1 MSVSSRRRTAPIRIG
16 TAGVLSSARGFA
28 AAKGPSF
35 GFGVVSEH
43 PVRKLRDTP
52 EITLV
57 GAGLAGSLLAIFL
70 AKRGY
75 RVTLLER
82 RLDPRKRKPTA
93 APASAG
99 RSINL
104 ALANRGI
111 TALEEVGVMRSVRSE
126 LIPMVGRMLHDE
138 RGRLQL
144 VRYGNKPHEVIYSVS
159 RAGLNTLLLG
169 AAEATGRVSIRFGET
184 VTGVDFANRQV
195 LPQRIHY
202 EVLIGTDGSAS
213 AVRASILEQTKGWL
227 DEEPLGHGY
236 KELSIPPADG
246 GGGGF
251 RMEKGALH
259 IWPRGEYM
267 LIALPNIDGSF
278 TVTLFLPNEGEESFQ
293 VLTSPEAVRAMFER
307 RFADAIPLMPTLVED
322 FFENPTGHLETIRC
336 RPWSFE
342 DHALVLGDA
351 AHAIVPFHGQ
361 GMNAA
366 FEDCSAFDRCLED
379 PDRPWNE
386 IFAEFERRRR
396 PNTDAIADM
405 ALENYVEMRSTVR
418 EPKFQLKKDLSFRL
432 EERNPARFIPRY
444 SMVMFHT
451 IPYAEAK
458 RRGAIQEEILDDLTN
473 RAVSLDDVDFAR
485 ADRLIAD
492 RLAIQ
497 AGEAEMRS

>member
-1 MSVSSRRRTAPIRIG
+1 MA
-16 TAGVLSSARGFA
+16 ARLGRPA
-28 AAKGPSF
+28 RQLQV
-35 GFGVVSEH
+35 GVVSDTAVKT
-43 PVRKLRDTP
+43 PRSTP

-70 AKRGY
+70 ARRGH
-75 RVTLLER
+75 RVKLLER
-82 RLDPRKRKPTA
+82 RPDPRKA
-93 APASAG
+93 GAGGG

-111 TALEEVGVMRSVRSE
+111 AALEDVGVMERVRPA

-138 RGRLQL
+138 EGRLKL
-144 VRYGNKPHEVIYSVS
+144 IPYGNKPHEVINSVS
-159 RAGLNTLLLG
+159 RAGLNALLLD
-169 AAEATGRVSIRFGET
+169 AAESTGRVSIQFGET
-184 VTGVDFANRQV
+184 VTGVDFPNRQV
-195 LPQRIHY
+195 LPQRIPY
-202 EVLIGTDGSAS
+202 DVLIGTDGSAS
-213 AVRASILEQTKGWL
+213 AVRASILEQTGGWI
-227 DEEPLGHGY
+227 DEAPLGHGY
-236 KELSIPPADG
+236 KELSIPPVEG

-278 TVTLFLPNEGEESFQ
+278 TVTLFLPNEGGESFQ
-293 VLTSPEAVRAMFER
+293 VLTTPAAVRALFER
-307 RFADAIPLMPTLVED
+307 RFADAIPLMPGLVEE

-336 RPWSFE
+336 KPWSYE
-342 DHALVLGDA
+342 DHALLLGDA

-386 IFAEFERRRR
+386 VFADFEARRR

-405 ALENYVEMRSTVR
+405 ALENYIEMRSTVR
-418 EPKFQLKKDLSFRL
+418 EPKFQLKKDLAFRL
-432 EERNPARFIPRY
+432 EERHPRTFIPRY

-451 IPYAEAK
+451 LPYAEAR
-458 RRGAIQEEILDDLTN
+458 RRGAIQEQILDELTSRATRVDEVDL
-473 RAVSLDDVDFAR
+473 AR
-485 ADRLIAD
+485 ADQLIAD
-492 RLAIQ
+492 RLATL
-497 AGEAEMRS
+497 

>member
-1 MSVSSRRRTAPIRIG
+1 MNSS
-16 TAGVLSSARGFA
+16 
-28 AAKGPSF
+28 
-35 GFGVVSEH
+35 
-43 PVRKLRDTP
+43 RDTP

-70 AKRGY
+70 ARRGH
-75 RVTLLER
+75 RVKLLER
-82 RLDPRKRKPTA
+82 RPDPRKA
-93 APASAG
+93 GAVGG

-111 TALEEVGVMRSVRSE
+111 AALEEVGVMDRVRPA

-138 RGRLQL
+138 EGRLKL
-144 VRYGNKPHEVIYSVS
+144 IPYGNKPHEVIHSVS
-159 RAGLNTLLLG
+159 RAGLNALLLD

-184 VTGVDFANRQV
+184 VTGVDFSKRHV
-195 LPQRIHY
+195 LPQRTPY

-213 AVRASILEQTKGWL
+213 AVRAAILEQTRGGL

-246 GGGGF
+246 SGGGF

-293 VLTSPEAVRAMFER
+293 VLTTPEAVRALFER
-307 RFADAIPLMPTLVED
+307 RFADAIPLMPTLVDD

-336 RPWSFE
+336 KPWSFE

-366 FEDCSAFDRCLED
+366 FEDCSAFDRCLEF

-386 IFAEFERRRR
+386 VFAEFEKRRR

-405 ALENYVEMRSTVR
+405 ALENYIEMRSTVR
-418 EPKFQLKKDLSFRL
+418 EPKFQLKKDLAFRL
-432 EERNPARFIPRY
+432 EERHPRTFIPRY

-451 IPYAEAK
+451 LPYAEAQ
-458 RRGAIQEEILDDLTN
+458 RRGAIQEQILDELTGRATRVEEVDL
-473 RAVSLDDVDFAR
+473 AR
-485 ADRLIAD
+485 ADELIAD
-492 RLAIQ
+492 RLATL
-497 AGEAEMRS
+497 

>member
-1 MSVSSRRRTAPIRIG
+1 VKTPRS
-16 TAGVLSSARGFA
+16 
-28 AAKGPSF
+28 
-35 GFGVVSEH
+35 
-43 PVRKLRDTP
+43 TP

-70 AKRGY
+70 ARRGY

-82 RLDPRKRKPTA
+82 RLDPRKTA
-93 APASAG
+93 APTSAG

-111 TALEEVGVMRSVRSE
+111 SALEEVGVMDSVRSE
-126 LIPMVGRMLHDE
+126 LIPMAGRMLHDE
-138 RGRLQL
+138 EGRLRL
-144 VRYGNKPHEVIYSVS
+144 IPYGNKPHEVIYSVS
-159 RAGLNTLLLG
+159 RAGLNTLLVN
-169 AAEATGRVSIRFGET
+169 AAESTGGVSIRFGET
-184 VTGVDFANRQV
+184 VCGVEFANRKV
-195 LPQRIHY
+195 RFLTGEDPEPRTTPY
-202 EVLIGTDGSAS
+202 DVLIGTDGSAS
-213 AVRASILEQTKGWL
+213 AVRAAILDRTSGRL
-227 DEEPLGHGY
+227 DEDPLGHGY
-236 KELSIPPADG
+236 KELSILPAT
-246 GGGGF
+246 GGGF
-251 RMEKGALH
+251 RMEKNALH

-278 TVTLFLPNEGEESFQ
+278 TVTLFLPNQGEESFQ
-293 VLTSPEAVRAMFER
+293 ALTTPEAVDALFER
-307 RFADAIPLMPTLVED
+307 RFADAIPLMPRLAED
-322 FFENPTGHLETIRC
+322 FFANPTGHLETIRC
-336 RPWSFE
+336 EPWSFE

-366 FEDCSAFDRCLED
+366 FEDCSAFDRCLGD
-379 PDRPWNE
+379 PDRPWDE

-432 EERNPARFIPRY
+432 EERHPGRFIPRY

-458 RRGAIQEEILDDLTN
+458 RRGAIQEEILEELTSSAASVDEVDL
-473 RAVSLDDVDFAR
+473 AR
-485 ADRLIAD
+485 ADRLIEE
-492 RLAIQ
+492 RLGTAQ
-497 AGEAEMRS
+497 

>member
-1 MSVSSRRRTAPIRIG
+1 MDR
-16 TAGVLSSARGFA
+16 
-28 AAKGPSF
+28 
-35 GFGVVSEH
+35 
-43 PVRKLRDTP
+43 VRP
-52 EITLV
+52 
-57 GAGLAGSLLAIFL
+57 
-70 AKRGY
+70 
-75 RVTLLER
+75 
-82 RLDPRKRKPTA
+82 
-93 APASAG
+93 
-99 RSINL
+99 
-104 ALANRGI
+104 
-111 TALEEVGVMRSVRSE
+111 E

-138 RGRLQL
+138 EGRLKL
-144 VRYGNKPHEVIYSVS
+144 VPYGNKPHEVINSVS
-159 RAGLNTLLLG
+159 RAGLNALLLD
-169 AAEATGRVSIRFGET
+169 AAESTGRVSIRFGET
-184 VTGVDFANRQV
+184 VGGVDFENRRVVPQQ
-195 LPQRIHY
+195 LPY
-202 EVLIGTDGSAS
+202 DVLIGTDGSAS
-213 AVRASILEQTKGWL
+213 AVRAAILERAGGRI

-236 KELSIPPADG
+236 KELAIPPAD
-246 GGGGF
+246 GGGF

-267 LIALPNIDGSF
+267 LIALPNSDGRF

-293 VLTSPEAVRAMFER
+293 VLTTPQAVFSLFER
-307 RFADAIPLMPTLVED
+307 RFADAIPLMPRLAED

-336 RPWSFE
+336 APWSFE
-342 DHALVLGDA
+342 DQALVLGDA

-492 RLAIQ
+492 RLA
-497 AGEAEMRS
+497 SV

>member
-1 MSVSSRRRTAPIRIG
+1 M
-16 TAGVLSSARGFA
+16 
-28 AAKGPSF
+28 
-35 GFGVVSEH
+35 
-43 PVRKLRDTP
+43 RKLRDTP

-82 RLDPRKRKPTA
+82 RPDPRKTA

-111 TALEEVGVMRSVRSE
+111 AALEEVGVMESVRAA
-126 LIPMVGRMLHDE
+126 LIPMAGRMLHDE
-138 RGRLQL
+138 EGRLKL
-144 VRYGNKPHEVIYSVS
+144 IPYGNKPHEVIYSVS
-159 RAGLNTLLLG
+159 RAGLNALLVD
-169 AAEATGRVSIRFGET
+169 AAESTGRVSIRFGAT
-184 VTGVDFANRQV
+184 VTGIDFANRKV
-195 LPQRIHY
+195 LFRAAESPDPQTVPY

-213 AVRASILEQTKGWL
+213 PVRAAILERTGGQL

-236 KELSIPPADG
+236 KELSIPAGP
-246 GGGGF
+246 GGGF

-267 LIALPNIDGSF
+267 LIALPNVDGSF
-278 TVTLFLPNEGEESFQ
+278 TVTLFLPNQGEESFQ
-293 VLTSPEAVRAMFER
+293 VLTTPEAVFALFER
-307 RFADAIPLMPTLVED
+307 RFADAIPLMPGLGED
-322 FFENPTGHLETIRC
+322 FFGNPTGHLETIRC
-336 RPWSFE
+336 APWSFE

-366 FEDCSAFDRCLED
+366 FEDCSAFDRCLGD
-379 PDRPWNE
+379 PNRPWNE
-386 IFAEFERRRR
+386 IFAEFEKRRR
-396 PNTDAIADM
+396 PDTDAIADM
-405 ALENYVEMRSTVR
+405 ALENYVEMRATVR

-432 EERNPARFIPRY
+432 EERHPGRFIPRY

-451 IPYAEAK
+451 IPYAEAR
-458 RRGAIQEEILDDLTN
+458 RRGAIQEKILDELTS
-473 RAVSLDDVDFAR
+473 RAASLDAVDLAR
-485 ADRLIAD
+485 ADRLIAE
-492 RLAIQ
+492 RLGDQ
-497 AGEAEMRS
+497 S

>member
-1 MSVSSRRRTAPIRIG
+1 VRTP
-16 TAGVLSSARGFA
+16 
-28 AAKGPSF
+28 
-35 GFGVVSEH
+35 
-43 PVRKLRDTP
+43 RDTP
-52 EITLV
+52 EITFV

-70 AKRGY
+70 ARRGY

-82 RLDPRKRKPTA
+82 RLDPRKTA

-111 TALEEVGVMRSVRSE
+111 AALEEVGIMESLRPA
-126 LIPMVGRMLHDE
+126 LIPMAGRMLHDE
-138 RGRLQL
+138 EGRLRL
-144 VRYGNKPHEVIYSVS
+144 IPYGNKPHEVIYSVS
-159 RAGLNTLLLG
+159 RAGLNALLLD
-169 AAEATGRVSIRFGET
+169 AAESTGRVSVRFGAT
-184 VTGVDFANRQV
+184 VGVVDFASRNVRFRTEGDPE
-195 LPQRIHY
+195 PQTTPYDI
-202 EVLIGTDGSAS
+202 LIGTDGSAS
-213 AVRASILEQTKGWL
+213 AVRAAILERTGGQL

-251 RMEKGALH
+251 RMEKNALH

-267 LIALPNIDGSF
+267 LIALPNTDGSF
-278 TVTLFLPNEGEESFQ
+278 TVTLFLPSRGEESFET
-293 VLTSPEAVRAMFER
+293 LTTPDAVHALFER
-307 RFADAIPLMPTLVED
+307 RFADAIPLMPRLTED
-322 FFENPTGHLETIRC
+322 FFGNTTGHLETIRC
-336 RPWSFE
+336 EPWSFE

-366 FEDCSAFDRCLED
+366 FEDCSAFDRCLGD
-379 PDRPWNE
+379 SDRPWSE
-386 IFAEFERRRR
+386 VFAEFEEGRR

-432 EERNPARFIPRY
+432 EERHPGRFIPRY

-458 RRGAIQEEILDDLTN
+458 RRGAIQEEILDELTS
-473 RAVSLDDVDFAR
+473 RAASLDEVDLAR
-485 ADRLIAD
+485 ADRLVAE
-492 RLAIQ
+492 RL
-497 AGEAEMRS
+497 G

>member
-1 MSVSSRRRTAPIRIG
+1 MRTPRN
-16 TAGVLSSARGFA
+16 
-28 AAKGPSF
+28 
-35 GFGVVSEH
+35 
-43 PVRKLRDTP
+43 TP

-57 GAGLAGSLLAIFL
+57 GAGLAGSLLAVFL
-70 AKRGY
+70 ARRGH

-82 RLDPRKRKPTA
+82 RADPRKA
-93 APASAG
+93 GASGG

-111 TALEEVGVMRSVRSE
+111 AALEEVGVMEAVRAA

-138 RGRLQL
+138 QGRLKL
-144 VRYGNKPHEVIYSVS
+144 IPYGNKPHEVIYSVS
-159 RAGLNTLLLG
+159 RGGLNALLLD

-184 VTGVDFANRQV
+184 VSGVDFAGHRVRFTAGEN
-195 LPQRIHY
+195 LEPQTRLY

-213 AVRASILEQTKGWL
+213 AVRSSILERTGGRL

-236 KELSIPPADG
+236 KELSIPALSSTT
-246 GGGGF
+246 GGGF
-251 RMEKGALH
+251 RMEKNALH

-267 LIALPNIDGSF
+267 LIALPNADGSF
-278 TVTLFLPNEGEESFQ
+278 TATLFLPQQGEESFEA
-293 VLTSPEAVRAMFER
+293 LTTPDAVHALFER
-307 RFADAIPLMPTLVED
+307 RFADAIPLMPRLVED
-322 FFENPTGHLETIRC
+322 FFGNPTGHLETIRC
-336 RPWSFE
+336 EPWSFE

-366 FEDCSAFDRCLED
+366 FEDCSAFDRCLEN
-379 PDRPWNE
+379 PNRPWSE
-386 IFAEFERRRR
+386 VFADFEGLRR

-432 EERNPARFIPRY
+432 EERHPGRFVPRY

-458 RRGAIQEEILDDLTN
+458 RRGAIQEEILDELTSKATAVEEVDL
-473 RAVSLDDVDFAR
+473 AH
-485 ADRLIAD
+485 ADRLIAEQ
-492 RLAIQ
+492 L
-497 AGEAEMRS
+497 GTN